1 MARLSALFRPSRGLI
16 LPPDT
21 SLLNVPGMIPAD
33 FRCGIEMLND
43 DQTKMEFVVLILM
56 KHFGQVK
63 SDAHRT
69 MLAIHNRGGILLA
82 ITSLEEAQRVADAVS
97 RDAAKL
103 NFPLVCRA
111 VSIAQPDRKM

>member
-21 SLLNVPGMIPAD
+21 SLLNVSGMIPES
-33 FRCGIEMLND
+33 FRCGIEILND
-43 DQTKMEFVVLILM
+43 DRTKMEFVVLILM

-63 SDAHRT
+63 SEAHRT
-69 MLAIHNRGGILLA
+69 MLTIHNRGGILLA
-82 ITSLEEAQRVADAVS
+82 TTSLEEAQRVSGAVA

-111 VSIAQPDRKM
+111 VSVAS